1 MFIYCDI
8 DNGWY
13 YMGFFI
19 EKKIIVLIIVLG
31 YCLLVN
37 RSWCFFKNYF

>member
-1 MFIYCDI
+1 MDDI
-8 DNGWY
+8 
-13 YMGFFI
+13 MVFFI

-37 RSWCFFKNYF
+37 RN